1 MKILSELCAVPTA
14 PFAED
19 RVIEYVRQFAQARP
33 RLRRRSDRFGN
44 QLLELPGASRHPRL
58 VFVAHMDHPGLVAR
72 RMTDSRTLAAAF
84 YGGVLSE
91 YIVGTKVRFFDAG
104 REIVGTIISTK
115 PDPQRPSYPASAVVR
130 VSAAVTPGAPGMF
143 NLPAT
148 RIAGGRFHARVCDDL
163 AGAAAAL
170 TMLDQLSR
178 GRSKLKSTVAVL
190 LTRAEEDGF
199 IGAIA
204 SVVDGKLIRK
214 TDRIISIECSAMQ
227 PYAKQADGVILRVGD
242 RTSIFN
248 SALMYFLHQQAE
260 LLKKRDKTFN
270 YQRSLMPGG
279 TCEATVFDAWGYT
292 TGAVCVP
299 LGNYHNMNRE
309 KKRIEAEY
317 VDLSDWKNMVK
328 LFVAVASQIH
338 TFSNDLTPLRQRV
351 QQRFEKRR
359 KLLIG

>member
-1 MKILSELCAVPTA
+1 MNILSELCAIPTA

-19 RVIEYVRQFAQARP
+19 RVIEYVRYFAKSRP
-33 RLRRRSDRFGN
+33 RLRRRSDQFGN

-72 RMTDSRTLAAAF
+72 RMTDSRMLDAAF
-84 YGGVLSE
+84 YGGVLNE
-91 YIVGTKVRFFDAG
+91 YLIGTKVRFFDAG
-104 REIVGTIISTK
+104 REILGTIVSTT
-115 PDPQRPSYPASAVVR
+115 PDPQRPSYPASAAVR
-130 VSAAVTPGAPGMF
+130 VGAAVTPGSPGMF

-148 RIAGGRFHARVCDDL
+148 RISGGRFHARVCDDL

-178 GRSKLKSTVAVL
+178 GRAKLKATVAVL

-227 PYAKQADGVILRVGD
+227 PYAKQGDGVILRVGD

-248 SALMYFLHQQAE
+248 SSLMYFLHQQAE
-260 LLKKRDKTFN
+260 ALKKKDKTFR

-309 KKRIEAEY
+309 KRRIEAEY
-317 VDLSDWKNMVK
+317 VDLADWKNMVK
-328 LFVAVASQIH
+328 LFARLAKEIH
-338 TFSNDLTPLRQRV
+338 RFSADCSPLRERV
-351 QQRFEKRR
+351 QKRFDMRR
-359 KLLIG
+359 KLLLR